1 MPPEMDPQKS
11 HFLTNPKKWS
21 PHHRWVPPQSPLRL
35 HRGLRRRRRRLIGK
49 IIDENIVRIIIL
61 SKIFFLILPCKSF
74 FFSVISFVFFFEVE
88 YFEEEAICD
97 ACHRFCSSISHARV

>member
-74 FFSVISFVFFFEVE
+74 FFPLLASFFFL
-88 YFEEEAICD
+88 
-97 ACHRFCSSISHARV
+97 RSSISKKRRFAMRVTGFVQVFLMQG